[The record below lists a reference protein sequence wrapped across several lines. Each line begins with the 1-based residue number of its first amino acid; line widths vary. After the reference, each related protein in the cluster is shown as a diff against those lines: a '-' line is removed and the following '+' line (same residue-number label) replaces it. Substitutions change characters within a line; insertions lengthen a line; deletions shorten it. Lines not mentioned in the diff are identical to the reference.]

1 MISTV
6 AENTLAVFFSRI
18 MSNKEIKVQNWGGG
32 GNDTPSQ
39 SPNARKTKTKTKQIY
54 VLAIHRE
61 LKVNFF

>member
-18 MSNKEIKVQNWGGG
+18 MSNKEMKYKAGGGG

-39 SPNARKTKTKTKQIY
+39 SPSAHKTKTKQIY
-54 VLAIHRE
+54 VHANHRE
-61 LKVNFF
+61 LKVNLF